1 VPCGAPTSAPEHVC
15 SQVSPEKNAAA
26 EQVAT
31 KYQQDSDPILCIV
44 VDDVWNEV
52 VLV

>member
-1 VPCGAPTSAPEHVC
+1 LKIR
-15 SQVSPEKNAAA
+15 VSPEKIAAA